1 MSNRAESAARLFRAR
16 AANGMATTRTENIR
30 IVVNGEERLV
40 PPDQTVST
48 LLSVL
53 GIDSGRVAVELNRT
67 IVRKS
72 EWETT
77 AVPGGSTLE
86 IVQFVG
92 GG

>member
-1 MSNRAESAARLFRAR
+1 MPEHQ
-16 AANGMATTRTENIR
+16 TKQIK
-30 IVVNGEERLV
+30 IVVNGEERWA
-40 PPDQTVST
+40 PGDANIST
-48 LLSVL
+48 LLQVL
-53 GIDSGRVAVELNRT
+53 GIEGGRVAVELNRG

-77 AVPGGSTLE
+77 AVADGSTLE